1 MHCQGNV
8 QISFFYSFFFFETD
22 FVVFLCTHIRA
33 QCYYDCL
40 ILVIYASGGPPI
52 SVTCWTE
59 PNFLIEML
67 RTLVTD
73 KDMLLK
79 FFQMLNMIFLD
90 FVTNFC
96 IKKML
101 NVACSVIHVTMRIL

>member
-1 MHCQGNV
+1 M
-8 QISFFYSFFFFETD
+8 
-22 FVVFLCTHIRA
+22 
-33 QCYYDCL
+33 

-79 FFQMLNMIFLD
+79 FFQMLNMIFSR
-90 FVTNFC
+90 FC
-96 IKKML
+96 DQLLYKENVKCRMQRDTCYDENLIAGSYHPML
-101 NVACSVIHVTMRIL
+101 HSNVRVLAILFILGQIT